1 MAYDL
6 TTVLGG
12 GGGGI
17 KSIQRGV
24 TSISNS
30 ATNYATA
37 TITAVD
43 LSKSTLSYG
52 GCHSNAQ
59 NTYIKDALASARLS
73 SSTEVFVQRGGYTS
87 NYATVAWE
95 VIEYE

>member
-24 TSISNS
+24 SSISNS
-30 ATNYATA
+30 AAYTIA

-52 GCHSNAQ
+52 GCYSNAQ
-59 NTYIKDALASARLS
+59 ATYIDDALASARLS
-73 SSTEVFVQRGGYTS
+73 SSTEVFVQRSGYS
-87 NYATVAWE
+87 NNSTVAWE